1 MDAIVDALAEQNA
14 ELAGLLAGRSE
25 DEARQASACAG
36 WTVADV
42 VLHLAQTNE
51 LARASVED
59 RLPDLFVAAAADPGW
74 LVDVGSDPAVDP
86 LDAMVDETV
95 ARERDRPWAEIHDRW
110 QESAAAMQAAFRA
123 ADPHARVTWVAGRM
137 AARTLATTRL
147 AETWIHTGDVAVGLD
162 VTVPPTD
169 RLWHVTR
176 LAWRT
181 LPHAFARDG
190 RPPPG
195 PVEFDLVAPSGE
207 QWEFGTGEG
216 APTAIRGA
224 ALDLC
229 LVASRPGRARTPP
242 RCWKSCE
249 PGHDARAGT
258 GCRRE
263 RGTGCRATT
272 SR

>member
-1 MDAIVDALAEQNA
+1 MDAIVDAVTAQNA

-25 DEARQASACAG
+25 DEARQPSACAG

-42 VLHLAQTNE
+42 MLHLAQTNE
-51 LARASVED
+51 MAHASVED
-59 RLPDLFVAAAADPGW
+59 RLVAAAADAGW
-74 LVDVGSDPAVDP
+74 LVDPADLDPAVDRI
-86 LDAMVDETV
+86 DAAADLSV
-95 ARERDRPWAEIHDRW
+95 ARERDQPWVQIHDRW
-110 QESAAAMQAAFRA
+110 QESVDGMEAAFRA
-123 ADPHARVTWVAGRM
+123 ADPHARVTWVAGQM

-147 AETWIHTGDVAVGLD
+147 AETWIHTGDVAVGLG

-195 PVEFDLVAPSGE
+195 PVAFELVAPSGE
-207 QWEFGTGEG
+207 RWAFGTGEG
-216 APTAIRGA
+216 APTTIRGA

-229 LVASRPGRARTPP
+229 LVASRRVAPADTGLEGEGPDAVAVLEVVRT
-242 RCWKSCE
+242 W
-249 PGHDARAGT
+249 A
-258 GCRRE
+258 
-263 RGTGCRATT
+263 
-272 SR
+272 